1 MLIQDITQY
10 ANELYRFFFM
20 FIIWSFLG
28 WIVDVLGT
36 SMHDR
41 FYTDRGFLSMPLC
54 PIYGFGMAAVILLF
68 RPFVSNVALVFLL
81 SMVLCTAVELFT
93 GFLLKFI
100 FHRKWWDYTDKP
112 FNFMGLI
119 CLDCSLFWGLAC
131 VFALAVIVPGSEFI
145 VNITPLPIGITFV
158 SIMGVLMLIDT
169 VSAVAAAF
177 GHPVRLRSVQRITF
191 ILYSVSHKLGKAMAE
206 PTLRAYAF
214 FRQKVK
220 SLLFYSF
227 QNRAIYGWVQQ
238 LNIRKYMD
246 NTDDKK

>member
-36 SMHDR
+36 SMYDR

-119 CLDCSLFWGLAC
+119 CLDCSLF
-131 VFALAVIVPGSEFI
+131 S
-145 VNITPLPIGITFV
+145 
-158 SIMGVLMLIDT
+158 
-169 VSAVAAAF
+169 VAAAF